1 MRARCVGK
9 ERNEKGVIVK
19 YILKSENGDMIETTG
34 KEIKDGI
41 KRGALAVANLQIDKA
56 GRLVDKAE
64 EKEKPARKESQKP
77 VQTSNKRIIT
87 KDVARK
93 EVKGYIDMM
102 KKSYTADNDGAEKF
116 IKDFTG
122 EGNVILGRDKNGKTD
137 IKTVCRMT
145 PATKHYFEI
154 LIKQIEDKAL
164 KDEVRASRYDEDTA
178 LSVEL
183 PESVKKFMQSAG
195 LDDCIAEAMFYQA
208 AQNNKVALINCG
220 YDDMSYEFI
229 GEMILTANYDKAKR
243 FILEK
248 VKEESENSEVSPTE
262 IMLQGNYVQG
272 NNMLGKVFILK
283 LYAEIQKHDVSYYED
298 QVLAKASDY
307 TYGDIAKL
315 NNEEQAEAI
324 RRALRNET
332 SGLTYLALKLGV
344 LPQRDDWD
352 TPEEKEIED
361 KITAE
366 AKRLAEEKKGMD
378 WIVASMLAGN

>member
-1 MRARCVGK
+1 MRVRCVGK
-9 ERNEKGVIVK
+9 QRNEKGVIVK
-19 YILKSENGDMIETTG
+19 YILRSESGDRIETTG
-34 KEIKDGI
+34 KEIKEGI
-41 KRGALAVANLQIDKA
+41 KRGALAVENLQIDKA

-64 EKEKPARKESQKP
+64 EKEKPAKKVEKKP
-77 VQTSNKRIIT
+77 VQVNNKTVVT
-87 KDVARK
+87 KELARK
-93 EVKGYIDMM
+93 EVKSYIDMM
-102 KKSYTADNDGAEKF
+102 KKSYINENDGAEKF

-122 EGNVILGRDKNGKTD
+122 EGNVVFGKDKNGKTD

-208 AQNNKVALINCG
+208 AQNNKVAMIQCG
-220 YDDMSYEFI
+220 FDNMSVGFI
-229 GEMILTANYDKAKR
+229 GEMILTASYDKAKK
-243 FILEK
+243 FILANI
-248 VKEESENSEVSPTE
+248 KEVSGGREISPTE
-262 IMLQGNYVQG
+262 IMMKGEYVQG
-272 NNMLGKVFILK
+272 NNMLGKVYILK
-283 LYAEIQKHDVSYYED
+283 LYAEIQKHDVEHYKD
-298 QVLAKASDY
+298 QVLVKACDY
-307 TYGDIAKL
+307 TFGDMAKL
-315 NNEEQAEAI
+315 NIEEQAEAI
-324 RRALRNET
+324 RNALRRET
-332 SGLTYLALKLGV
+332 CGLHYLALKLGV

-366 AKRLAEEKKGMD
+366 AKRLAEQTCCMD
-378 WIVASMLAGN
+378 WIFINKRANI

>member
-19 YILKSENGDMIETTG
+19 YILKSESGDRIETTG
-34 KEIKDGI
+34 KEIKEGI
-41 KRGALAVANLQIDKA
+41 KRGALAVENLQIDKA

-64 EKEKPARKESQKP
+64 EKEKPTRKVSQKP

-93 EVKGYIDMM
+93 EVKDYIDMM
-102 KKSYTADNDGAEKF
+102 KKSYTTDNDGAEKF

-137 IKTVCRMT
+137 IKTVCRMS

-154 LIKQIEDKAL
+154 MIKQIEDKAL
-164 KDEVRASRYDEDTA
+164 KDEVRASRYDYTDV
-178 LSVEL
+178 SVEL

-195 LDDCIAEAMFYQA
+195 LDNCIAEAMFYQA
-208 AQNNKVALINCG
+208 AQNKKLALIQCG
-220 YDDMSYEFI
+220 IDDACDGFI
-229 GEMILTANYDKAKR
+229 GTMNLTANYDKAKK
-243 FILEK
+243 FILEE
-248 VKEESENSEVSPTE
+248 VREESENSEISPTE

-272 NNMLGKVFILK
+272 DSMLGKVFILK
-283 LYAEIQKHDVSYYED
+283 LYAEIQGKDIRYYKD
-298 QVLAKASDY
+298 QVLEKTKGYIEDGIY
-307 TYGDIAKL
+307 ING
-315 NNEEQAEAI
+315 NEDKIRYALYNEAC
-324 RRALRNET
+324 
-332 SGLTYLALKLGV
+332 GLSYLALKLGV

-361 KITAE
+361 KIKAE
-366 AKRLAEEKKGMD
+366 AKRLAEQIGRMEWLFD
-378 WIVASMLAGN
+378 I

>member
-1 MRARCVGK
+1 MRVRCVGK
-9 ERNEKGVIVK
+9 QRNEKGVIVK
-19 YILKSENGDMIETTG
+19 YILKSENGDRIETTS
-34 KEIKDGI
+34 KEIKEGI

-77 VQTSNKRIIT
+77 EQTSNKRIIT

-137 IKTVCRMT
+137 IKTVCRMS

-154 LIKQIEDKAL
+154 MIKQIEDKAL
-164 KDEVRASRYDEDTA
+164 KDEVRASRYDYTDI
-178 LSVEL
+178 SVEL
-183 PESVKKFMQSAG
+183 PESVKKFMQSTE
-195 LDDCIAEAMFYQA
+195 LDNCIAEAMFYQA
-208 AQNNKVALINCG
+208 AQNKKLAFIECG
-220 YDDMSYEFI
+220 FDDACDGFI
-229 GEMILTANYDKAKR
+229 GNMIMTANYDKAKK
-243 FILEK
+243 FILEE
-248 VKEESENSEVSPTE
+248 VREESENSEVSPTE

-272 NNMLGKVFILK
+272 DNMLGRVFILK

-315 NNEEQAEAI
+315 SKEEQAEAI
-324 RRALRNET
+324 RNALRRET
-332 SGLTYLALKLGV
+332 CGLAYLALKLGV

-366 AKRLAEEKKGMD
+366 AKRLAEQTCCMD
-378 WIVASMLAGN
+378 WIFINKRANN

>member
-9 ERNEKGVIVK
+9 ERNDKGVIVK
-19 YILKSENGDMIETTG
+19 YILRSESGDRIETTG

-64 EKEKPARKESQKP
+64 EKEKPARKVSQKP
-77 VQTSNKRIIT
+77 EQTSNKRIIT

-102 KKSYTADNDGAEKF
+102 KKSYTTDNDGAEKF

-122 EGNVILGRDKNGKTD
+122 EGNVVFGKDKNGKTD

-183 PESVKKFMQSAG
+183 PESVKKFIQSAG

-208 AQNNKVALINCG
+208 AQNNKVAMIQCG
-220 YDDMSYEFI
+220 FDNMSDGFI
-229 GEMILTANYDKAKR
+229 GEMILTASYDKAKE

-248 VKEESENSEVSPTE
+248 VREESENSEVSPTE

-272 NNMLGKVFILK
+272 NNMLGKVYILK
-283 LYAEIQKHDVSYYED
+283 LYAEIQKHDVEHYKD
-298 QVLAKASDY
+298 QVLVKACDY
-307 TYGDIAKL
+307 TFGDMAKL
-315 NNEEQAEAI
+315 NIEEQAEAI
-324 RRALRNET
+324 RNALRRET
-332 SGLTYLALKLGV
+332 CGLHYLALKLGV

-366 AKRLAEEKKGMD
+366 AKRLAEQTCCMD
-378 WIVASMLAGN
+378 WIFIN

>member
-1 MRARCVGK
+1 MRARCIGK
-9 ERNEKGVIVK
+9 QRNEKGVITK
-19 YILKSENGDMIETTG
+19 YILRSESGDRIETTG
-34 KEIKDGI
+34 KEIKEGI
-41 KRGALAVANLQIDKA
+41 KRGALAVENLQIDRA

-64 EKEKPARKESQKP
+64 EKEKPARKVEQKP
-77 VQTSNKRIIT
+77 VKVSNKTVVT
-87 KDVARK
+87 KELARK
-93 EVKGYIDMM
+93 EVKSYIDMM
-102 KKSYTADNDGAEKF
+102 KKSYINENDGAEKF

-122 EGNVILGRDKNGKTD
+122 EGNVILGRDKNGKAD

-183 PESVKKFMQSAG
+183 PESVKKFIQSAG

-208 AQNNKVALINCG
+208 AQNNKVAMIQCG
-220 YDDMSYEFI
+220 FDNMSDGFI
-229 GEMILTANYDKAKR
+229 GEMILTASYDKAKE

-248 VKEESENSEVSPTE
+248 VREESENNEVSPTE

-272 NNMLGKVFILK
+272 DNMLGKVFILK

-298 QVLAKASDY
+298 QVLSKASDY

-315 NNEEQAEAI
+315 SKEEQAEAI

-366 AKRLAEEKKGMD
+366 AKRLAESNTCMD
-378 WIVASMLAGN
+378 WIFINKRANN

>member
-19 YILKSENGDMIETTG
+19 YILRSESGDRIETTG
-34 KEIKDGI
+34 KEIKEGI
-41 KRGALAVANLQIDKA
+41 KRGALAVENLQIDKA

-64 EKEKPARKESQKP
+64 EKEKPTRKVSQKP

-137 IKTVCRMT
+137 IKTVCRMS
-145 PATKHYFEI
+145 PVTKHYFEI

-164 KDEVRASRYDEDTA
+164 KDEVHASRYECTA
-178 LSVEL
+178 LMVELTESVE
-183 PESVKKFMQSAG
+183 KFMQSAG
-195 LDDCIAEAMFYQA
+195 LDNCIAEAMFYQA
-208 AQNNKVALINCG
+208 AQNKKLALINCG
-220 YDDMSYEFI
+220 YDDMGDGFV

-248 VKEESENSEVSPTE
+248 VKEESENNEVSPTE

-272 NNMLGKVFILK
+272 DNMLGKVFVLK

-315 NNEEQAEAI
+315 SKEEQAEAI
-324 RRALRNET
+324 RNALRRET
-332 SGLTYLALKLGV
+332 CGLAYLALKLGV

-366 AKRLAEEKKGMD
+366 AKRLAEQTCGLD
-378 WIVASMLAGN
+378 WVFAKDRANI

>member
-1 MRARCVGK
+1 MRVRCVGK

-19 YILKSENGDMIETTG
+19 YILKSENGDRIETTS
-34 KEIKDGI
+34 KEIKEGI
-41 KRGALAVANLQIDKA
+41 KKGALAVANLQIDKA

-64 EKEKPARKESQKP
+64 EKEKPARKVSQKP
-77 VQTSNKRIIT
+77 EQTSNKRIIT

-93 EVKGYIDMM
+93 EVKSYIDMM

-137 IKTVCRMT
+137 IKTICRMT

-164 KDEVRASRYDEDTA
+164 KDEVHALRYDYTDI
-178 LSVEL
+178 SVEL
-183 PESVKKFMQSAG
+183 PESVKKFMQSTE
-195 LDDCIAEAMFYQA
+195 LDNCIAEAMFYQA
-208 AQNNKVALINCG
+208 AQNKKLALIKCG
-220 YDDMSYEFI
+220 IDDMCDGFV

-272 NNMLGKVFILK
+272 DNMLGKVFVLK

-298 QVLAKASDY
+298 QVLAKASDLNFFGK
-307 TYGDIAKL
+307 TGLDMAKL
-315 NNEEQAEAI
+315 SKEEQA
-324 RRALRNET
+324 RLVRNAL
-332 SGLTYLALKLGV
+332 SGSECGLSYLALKLGV

-366 AKRLAEEKKGMD
+366 AKRLAEETTCMD
-378 WIVASMLAGN
+378 WIFIK

>member
-1 MRARCVGK
+1 MRARCIGK

-19 YILKSENGDMIETTG
+19 YILRSESGDRIETTG
-34 KEIKDGI
+34 KEIKEGI
-41 KRGALAVANLQIDKA
+41 KRGALAVENLQIDKA

-64 EKEKPARKESQKP
+64 EKEKPTRKVSQKP

-93 EVKGYIDMM
+93 EVKDYIDMM

-137 IKTVCRMT
+137 IKTVCRMS

-164 KDEVRASRYDEDTA
+164 KDEVHASRYGYSDI
-178 LSVEL
+178 SVEL
-183 PESVKKFMQSAG
+183 PESVKKFMQSTE
-195 LDDCIAEAMFYQA
+195 LDNCIAEAMFYQA
-208 AQNNKVALINCG
+208 AENNKLALIKCG
-220 YDDMSYEFI
+220 YEDMGD

-248 VKEESENSEVSPTE
+248 VKEESENNEVSPTE

-272 NNMLGKVFILK
+272 NNMLGKVYILK

-315 NNEEQAEAI
+315 SNEEQAEAI
-324 RRALRNET
+324 RNSLRRET
-332 SGLTYLALKLGV
+332 CGLAYLALKLGV

-366 AKRLAEEKKGMD
+366 AKRLAESNTCMD
-378 WIVASMLAGN
+378 WIFINKRANN

>member
-19 YILKSENGDMIETTG
+19 YILKSESGDRIETTG
-34 KEIKDGI
+34 KEIKEGI
-41 KRGALAVANLQIDKA
+41 KRGALAVENLQIDKA

-64 EKEKPARKESQKP
+64 EKEKPARKVSQKP

-93 EVKGYIDMM
+93 EVKDYIDMM
-102 KKSYTADNDGAEKF
+102 KKSYTTDNDGAEKF

-137 IKTVCRMT
+137 IKTVCRMS

-164 KDEVRASRYDEDTA
+164 KDEVRASRYGYSDV
-178 LSVEL
+178 SVDL
-183 PESVKKFMQSAG
+183 PDSVKKFMQTAG
-195 LDDCIAEAMFYQA
+195 LDNCIAEAMFYQA
-208 AQNNKVALINCG
+208 AQNKKLALIKCG
-220 YDDMSYEFI
+220 YEDMSEGFI
-229 GEMILTANYDKAKR
+229 GEMILTASYEKAR
-243 FILEK
+243 LFILEK
-248 VKEESENSEVSPTE
+248 VKEESENNEVSPTE

-272 NNMLGKVFILK
+272 DNMLGKVFILK
-283 LYAEIQKHDVSYYED
+283 LYAEIQGKDIRYYKD
-298 QVLAKASDY
+298 QVLEKTKGYIEDGIY
-307 TYGDIAKL
+307 ING
-315 NNEEQAEAI
+315 NEDKIRYALYNEAC
-324 RRALRNET
+324 
-332 SGLTYLALKLGV
+332 GLSYLALKLGV

-361 KITAE
+361 KIKAE
-366 AKRLAEEKKGMD
+366 AKRLAEQIGRMEWLFD
-378 WIVASMLAGN
+378 I

>member
-1 MRARCVGK
+1 MRARCIGK

-19 YILKSENGDMIETTG
+19 YILKSESGDRIETTG
-34 KEIKDGI
+34 KEIKEGI
-41 KRGALAVANLQIDKA
+41 KRGALAVVNLQIDKA

-77 VQTSNKRIIT
+77 EQTSNKRIIT

-93 EVKGYIDMM
+93 EVKDYIDMM
-102 KKSYTADNDGAEKF
+102 KKSYTTDNDGAEKF

-122 EGNVILGRDKNGKTD
+122 EGNVILGRDKNGKAD

-164 KDEVRASRYDEDTA
+164 KDEVHASRYDCTA
-178 LSVEL
+178 LMVEL
-183 PESVKKFMQSAG
+183 PESIKKFMQSAG

-208 AQNNKVALINCG
+208 AQNKKLALINCG
-220 YDDMSYEFI
+220 YEDMGDGFV
-229 GEMILTANYDKAKR
+229 GEVILTANYDKAKK

-248 VKEESENSEVSPTE
+248 VKEESENNEVSPTE

-272 NNMLGKVFILK
+272 DNMLGKVFILK
-283 LYAEIQKHDVSYYED
+283 LYAEIQKHDVSYYKD
-298 QVLAKASDY
+298 QVLAKASDLNFFGK
-307 TYGDIAKL
+307 TGLDIAKL
-315 NNEEQAEAI
+315 SNEEQAEAI
-324 RRALRNET
+324 RNALRRET
-332 SGLTYLALKLGV
+332 CGLHYLALKLGV

-366 AKRLAEEKKGMD
+366 AKRLAEETTCMD
-378 WIVASMLAGN
+378 WIFIK

>member
-1 MRARCVGK
+1 MRVRCVGK
-9 ERNEKGVIVK
+9 QRNEKGVIVK
-19 YILKSENGDMIETTG
+19 YILKSENGDRIETTG
-34 KEIKDGI
+34 KEIKEGI
-41 KRGALAVANLQIDKA
+41 KRGALAVVNLQIDKA

-64 EKEKPARKESQKP
+64 EKEKPARKVSQKP

-93 EVKGYIDMM
+93 EVKSYIDMM

-122 EGNVILGRDKNGKTD
+122 EGNVILGRDKNGKAD

-154 LIKQIEDKAL
+154 MIKQIEDKAL
-164 KDEVRASRYDEDTA
+164 KDKVLASRYDYTDVC
-178 LSVEL
+178 VEL
-183 PESVKKFMQSAG
+183 PESVEKFMQSAG
-195 LDDCIAEAMFYQA
+195 LDNCIAEAMFYQA
-208 AQNNKVALINCG
+208 AENNKLALIKCG
-220 YDDMSYEFI
+220 YEDMSEGFI
-229 GEMILTANYDKAKR
+229 GEMLLTANYDKAKR

-272 NNMLGKVFILK
+272 DNMLGKVFILK

-315 NNEEQAEAI
+315 SNEEQAEAI
-324 RRALRNET
+324 RNALRRET
-332 SGLTYLALKLGV
+332 CGLAYLALKLGV

-366 AKRLAEEKKGMD
+366 AKRLAESNTCMD
-378 WIVASMLAGN
+378 WIFINKRANN

>member
-1 MRARCVGK
+1 MRVRCIGK
-9 ERNEKGVIVK
+9 QRNEKGVIVK

-64 EKEKPARKESQKP
+64 EKEKPARKVSQKP
-77 VQTSNKRIIT
+77 EQTSNKRIIT

-102 KKSYTADNDGAEKF
+102 KKSYIADNDGAEKF

-137 IKTVCRMT
+137 IKTVCRMS

-154 LIKQIEDKAL
+154 MIKQIEDKAL
-164 KDEVRASRYDEDTA
+164 KDEVIATRYDYTDI
-178 LSVEL
+178 SVEL
-183 PESVKKFMQSAG
+183 PESVKKFMQSTE
-195 LDDCIAEAMFYQA
+195 LDNCIAEAMFYQA
-208 AQNNKVALINCG
+208 AQNKKLALIKCG
-220 YDDMSYEFI
+220 IDDMGDGFV

-248 VKEESENSEVSPTE
+248 VKEASENNEVSPTE

-272 NNMLGKVFILK
+272 DNMLGKVFVIK

-307 TYGDIAKL
+307 TYEDIAKL
-315 NNEEQAEAI
+315 SKEEQAEAI

-366 AKRLAEEKKGMD
+366 AKRLAEETTCMD
-378 WIVASMLAGN
+378 WIFINKRANN

>member
-1 MRARCVGK
+1 MRARCIGK
-9 ERNEKGVIVK
+9 QRNEKGVITK
-19 YILKSENGDMIETTG
+19 YILRSESGDRIETTG
-34 KEIKDGI
+34 KEIKEGI
-41 KRGALAVANLQIDKA
+41 KRGALAVENLQIDKA

-64 EKEKPARKESQKP
+64 EKEKPARKVSQKP
-77 VQTSNKRIIT
+77 EQTSNKRIIT

-137 IKTVCRMT
+137 IKTVCRMS

-164 KDEVRASRYDEDTA
+164 KDEVHASRYECTA
-178 LSVEL
+178 LMVELTESVE
-183 PESVKKFMQSAG
+183 KFMQSAG
-195 LDDCIAEAMFYQA
+195 LDNCIAEAMFYQA
-208 AQNNKVALINCG
+208 AQNKKLALINCG
-220 YDDMSYEFI
+220 YDDMGDGFV

-248 VKEESENSEVSPTE
+248 VKEASENNEVSPTE

-272 NNMLGKVFILK
+272 DNMLGKVFVLK

-324 RRALRNET
+324 RNALRRET
-332 SGLTYLALKLGV
+332 CGLHYLALKLGV

-366 AKRLAEEKKGMD
+366 AKRLAEQTCCMD
-378 WIVASMLAGN
+378 WIFINKRANN

>member
-9 ERNEKGVIVK
+9 QRNEKGVITK
-19 YILKSENGDMIETTG
+19 YILRSESGDRIETTG
-34 KEIKDGI
+34 KEIKEGI

-64 EKEKPARKESQKP
+64 EKEKPAKKVEKKP
-77 VQTSNKRIIT
+77 EQTSNKIIIT

-102 KKSYTADNDGAEKF
+102 KKSYTTDNDGAEKF

-122 EGNVILGRDKNGKTD
+122 EGNIILGKDKNGKTD
-137 IKTVCRMT
+137 IKTVCRMS

-164 KDEVRASRYDEDTA
+164 KDEVHASRYDYTDV
-178 LSVEL
+178 SVEL
-183 PESVKKFMQSAG
+183 PEAVKKFMQSAE
-195 LDDCIAEAMFYQA
+195 LDNCIAEAMFYQA
-208 AQNNKVALINCG
+208 AQNNKLALIKCG
-220 YDDMSYEFI
+220 YEDMSEGFV
-229 GEMILTANYDKAKR
+229 GELVLTASYDKAKE

-272 NNMLGKVFILK
+272 DNMLGRVFILK

-315 NNEEQAEAI
+315 SKEEQTKAI
-324 RRALRNET
+324 IGALRNET

>member
-19 YILKSENGDMIETTG
+19 YILRSESGDRIETTG
-34 KEIKDGI
+34 KEIKEGI
-41 KRGALAVANLQIDKA
+41 KRGALAVENLQIDKA

-64 EKEKPARKESQKP
+64 EKEKPTRKVSQKP

-137 IKTVCRMT
+137 IKTVCRMS
-145 PATKHYFEI
+145 PVTKHYFEI

-164 KDEVRASRYDEDTA
+164 KDEVHASRYDEDTA

-195 LDDCIAEAMFYQA
+195 LDDCIAEAMLYQA

-229 GEMILTANYDKAKR
+229 GEMVLTANYDKAKR

-248 VKEESENSEVSPTE
+248 VKEESENNEVSPTE

-272 NNMLGKVFILK
+272 DNMLGKVFVLK

-307 TYGDIAKL
+307 TFGDIAKL
-315 NNEEQAEAI
+315 SKVEQAEAI
-324 RRALRNET
+324 RNALRRET
-332 SGLTYLALKLGV
+332 CGLAYLALKLEV

-366 AKRLAEEKKGMD
+366 AKRLAEQTCCMD
-378 WIVASMLAGN
+378 WVFINKRASN

>member
-1 MRARCVGK
+1 MRVRCVGK
-9 ERNEKGVIVK
+9 QRNEKGVIVK
-19 YILKSENGDMIETTG
+19 YILKSENGDRIETTG
-34 KEIKDGI
+34 KEIKEGI
-41 KRGALAVANLQIDKA
+41 KRGALAVVNLQIDKA

-64 EKEKPARKESQKP
+64 EKEKPARKVSQKP

-93 EVKGYIDMM
+93 EVKSYIDMM

-122 EGNVILGRDKNGKTD
+122 EVNVILGRDKNGKAD

-154 LIKQIEDKAL
+154 MIKQIEDKAL
-164 KDEVRASRYDEDTA
+164 KDKVLASRYDYTDVC
-178 LSVEL
+178 VEL
-183 PESVKKFMQSAG
+183 PESVEKFMQSAG
-195 LDDCIAEAMFYQA
+195 LDNCIAEAMFYQA
-208 AQNNKVALINCG
+208 AENNKLALIKCG
-220 YDDMSYEFI
+220 YEDMSEGFI
-229 GEMILTANYDKAKR
+229 GEMLLTANYDKAKR

-272 NNMLGKVFILK
+272 DNMLGKVFILK

-315 NNEEQAEAI
+315 SNEEQAEAI
-324 RRALRNET
+324 RNALRRET
-332 SGLTYLALKLGV
+332 CGLAYLALKLGV

-366 AKRLAEEKKGMD
+366 AKRLAESNTCMD
-378 WIVASMLAGN
+378 WIFINKRANN

>member
-1 MRARCVGK
+1 MRARCIGK
-9 ERNEKGVIVK
+9 QRNEKGVITK
-19 YILKSENGDMIETTG
+19 YILRSESGDRIETTG
-34 KEIKDGI
+34 KEIKEGI
-41 KRGALAVANLQIDKA
+41 KRGALAVENLQIDRA

-64 EKEKPARKESQKP
+64 EKEKPARKVEQKP
-77 VQTSNKRIIT
+77 VKVSNKTVVT
-87 KDVARK
+87 KELARK
-93 EVKGYIDMM
+93 EVKSYIDMM
-102 KKSYTADNDGAEKF
+102 KKSYINENDGAEKF

-122 EGNVILGRDKNGKTD
+122 EGNVVFGKDKNGKTD

-183 PESVKKFMQSAG
+183 PESVKKFIQSAG

-208 AQNNKVALINCG
+208 AQNNKVAMIQCG
-220 YDDMSYEFI
+220 FDNMSDGFI
-229 GEMILTANYDKAKR
+229 GEMILTASYDKAKE

-248 VKEESENSEVSPTE
+248 VREESENSEVSPTE

-272 NNMLGKVFILK
+272 NNMLGKVYILK
-283 LYAEIQKHDVSYYED
+283 LYAEIQKHDVEHYKD
-298 QVLAKASDY
+298 QVLVKACDY
-307 TYGDIAKL
+307 TFGDMAKL
-315 NNEEQAEAI
+315 NIEEQEEAI
-324 RRALRNET
+324 RNALRRET
-332 SGLTYLALKLGV
+332 CGLHYLALKLGV

-366 AKRLAEEKKGMD
+366 AKRLAEQTCCMD
-378 WIVASMLAGN
+378 WIFIN

>member
-1 MRARCVGK
+1 MRARCIGK
-9 ERNEKGVIVK
+9 QRNEKGVITK
-19 YILKSENGDMIETTG
+19 YILRSESGDRIETTG
-34 KEIKDGI
+34 KEIKEGI
-41 KRGALAVANLQIDKA
+41 KRGALAVENLQIDRA

-64 EKEKPARKESQKP
+64 EKEKPARKVEQKP
-77 VQTSNKRIIT
+77 VKVSNKTVVT
-87 KDVARK
+87 KELARK
-93 EVKGYIDMM
+93 EVKSYIDMM
-102 KKSYTADNDGAEKF
+102 KKSYINENDGAEKF

-122 EGNVILGRDKNGKTD
+122 EGNVVFGKDKNGKTD

-183 PESVKKFMQSAG
+183 PESVKKFIQSAG

-208 AQNNKVALINCG
+208 AQNNKVAMIQCG
-220 YDDMSYEFI
+220 FDNMSDGFI
-229 GEMILTANYDKAKR
+229 GEMILTASYDKAKE

-248 VKEESENSEVSPTE
+248 VREESENSEVSPTE

-272 NNMLGKVFILK
+272 NNMLGKVYILK
-283 LYAEIQKHDVSYYED
+283 LYAEIQKHDVEHYKD
-298 QVLAKASDY
+298 QVLVKACDY
-307 TYGDIAKL
+307 TFGDMAKL
-315 NNEEQAEAI
+315 NIEEQAEAI
-324 RRALRNET
+324 RNALRRET
-332 SGLTYLALKLGV
+332 CGLHYLALKLGV

-366 AKRLAEEKKGMD
+366 AKRLAEQTCCMD
-378 WIVASMLAGN
+378 WIFIN

>member
-1 MRARCVGK
+1 MRARCIGK

-34 KEIKDGI
+34 KEIKEGI

-64 EKEKPARKESQKP
+64 EKEKPARKVSQKP
-77 VQTSNKRIIT
+77 EQTSNKRIIT

-93 EVKGYIDMM
+93 EVKSYIDMM
-102 KKSYTADNDGAEKF
+102 KKSYTTDNDGAEKF

-137 IKTVCRMT
+137 IKTVCRMS

-164 KDEVRASRYDEDTA
+164 KDEVHASRYGYTDVSVGLPD
-178 LSVEL
+178 SVE
-183 PESVKKFMQSAG
+183 KFMQSSG

-208 AQNNKVALINCG
+208 AQNNKLALIKCG
-220 YDDMSYEFI
+220 YEDMSEGFI

-248 VKEESENSEVSPTE
+248 VKEESENSEMSPTE

-272 NNMLGKVFILK
+272 DNMLGKVFILK

-307 TYGDIAKL
+307 TYGDIVKL
-315 NNEEQAEAI
+315 SNEEQAEAI

-366 AKRLAEEKKGMD
+366 AKRLAEQTCGLD
-378 WIVASMLAGN
+378 WVFAKDRANI

>member
-19 YILKSENGDMIETTG
+19 YILKSENGDRIETTG
-34 KEIKDGI
+34 KEIKEGI

-64 EKEKPARKESQKP
+64 EKEKPARKVSQKP
-77 VQTSNKRIIT
+77 EQTSNKRIIT

-93 EVKGYIDMM
+93 EVKSYIDMM
-102 KKSYTADNDGAEKF
+102 KKSYTTDNDGAEKF

-137 IKTVCRMT
+137 IKTVCRMS

-164 KDEVRASRYDEDTA
+164 KDEVHASRYGYTDVSVGLPD
-178 LSVEL
+178 SVE
-183 PESVKKFMQSAG
+183 KFMQSSG

-208 AQNNKVALINCG
+208 AQNNKLALIKCG
-220 YDDMSYEFI
+220 YEEMSDGFI
-229 GEMILTANYDKAKR
+229 GEVIITANYDKAKK

-248 VKEESENSEVSPTE
+248 VKEESENSEMSPTE

-272 NNMLGKVFILK
+272 DNMLGKVFILK

-324 RRALRNET
+324 RNALRRET
-332 SGLTYLALKLGV
+332 CGLHYLALKLGV

-366 AKRLAEEKKGMD
+366 AKRLAESNTCMD
-378 WIVASMLAGN
+378 WIFINKRANN

>member
-34 KEIKDGI
+34 KEIKEGI
-41 KRGALAVANLQIDKA
+41 KRGVLAVVNLQIDKA

-93 EVKGYIDMM
+93 EVKSYIDMM
-102 KKSYTADNDGAEKF
+102 KKSYTTDNDGAEKF

-122 EGNVILGRDKNGKTD
+122 EGNVILGRDKDGKTD
-137 IKTVCRMT
+137 IKTVCRMS

-164 KDEVRASRYDEDTA
+164 KDEVIATRYDYTDV
-178 LSVEL
+178 SVEL
-183 PESVKKFMQSAG
+183 PESVKKFMQSSG
-195 LDDCIAEAMFYQA
+195 LDNCIAEAMFYQA
-208 AQNNKVALINCG
+208 AENNKLALIKCG
-220 YDDMSYEFI
+220 YEDMSEGFV
-229 GEMILTANYDKAKR
+229 GEMLLTASYDKAKE

-272 NNMLGKVFILK
+272 DNMLGRVFILK

-315 NNEEQAEAI
+315 SKEEQTKAI
-324 RRALRNET
+324 IGALRNET

-366 AKRLAEEKKGMD
+366 AKRLAEQTCGLD
-378 WIVASMLAGN
+378 WVFAKDRANI

>member
-9 ERNEKGVIVK
+9 ERNEKGVITK
-19 YILKSENGDMIETTG
+19 YILRSESGDRIETTG
-34 KEIKDGI
+34 KEIKEGI
-41 KRGALAVANLQIDKA
+41 KRGSLAVANLQIDKA

-64 EKEKPARKESQKP
+64 EKEKPARKVSQKP
-77 VQTSNKRIIT
+77 EQTSNKRIIT

-137 IKTVCRMT
+137 IKTVCRMS

-164 KDEVRASRYDEDTA
+164 KDEVRASRYECTA
-178 LSVEL
+178 LMVELTESVE
-183 PESVKKFMQSAG
+183 KFMQSAG
-195 LDDCIAEAMFYQA
+195 LDNCIAEAMFYQA
-208 AQNNKVALINCG
+208 AQNKKLALINCG
-220 YDDMSYEFI
+220 YDDMGDGFV

-248 VKEESENSEVSPTE
+248 VKEESENNEVSPTE

-272 NNMLGKVFILK
+272 DNMLGKVFILK

-315 NNEEQAEAI
+315 SKEEQAEAI

-344 LPQRDDWD
+344 LPQRDDYD

-366 AKRLAEEKKGMD
+366 AKRLAESNTCMD
-378 WIVASMLAGN
+378 WIFINKRANN

>member
-1 MRARCVGK
+1 MRVRCIGK
-9 ERNEKGVIVK
+9 QRNEKGVITK
-19 YILKSENGDMIETTG
+19 YILKSESGDRIETTG

-41 KRGALAVANLQIDKA
+41 KRGALAVENLQIDKA

-64 EKEKPARKESQKP
+64 EKEKPARKVSQKP

-122 EGNVILGRDKNGKTD
+122 EGNVILGKDKNGKTD
-137 IKTVCRMT
+137 IKTVCRMS

-164 KDEVRASRYDEDTA
+164 KDEVHALRYDYTDI
-178 LSVEL
+178 SVEL
-183 PESVKKFMQSAG
+183 PESVKKFMQSTE
-195 LDDCIAEAMFYQA
+195 LDNCIAEAMFYQA
-208 AQNNKVALINCG
+208 AQNKKLALIKCG
-220 YDDMSYEFI
+220 IDDMCDGFI

-272 NNMLGKVFILK
+272 DNMLGKVFILK

-298 QVLAKASDY
+298 QVIVKACNY

-315 NNEEQAEAI
+315 SKEEQAEAI
-324 RRALRNET
+324 RRVLRNET

>member
-19 YILKSENGDMIETTG
+19 YILRSESGDRIETTS
-34 KEIKDGI
+34 KEIKEGI
-41 KRGALAVANLQIDKA
+41 KKGALAVVNLQIDKA

-64 EKEKPARKESQKP
+64 EKEKPARKVSQKP
-77 VQTSNKRIIT
+77 EQTSNKRIIT

-102 KKSYTADNDGAEKF
+102 KKSYTTDNDGAEKF

-122 EGNVILGRDKNGKTD
+122 EGNVILGRDKNGKAD

-164 KDEVRASRYDEDTA
+164 KDEVLATRYGYTDVSVGLPD
-178 LSVEL
+178 SVE
-183 PESVKKFMQSAG
+183 KFMQSAG
-195 LDDCIAEAMFYQA
+195 LDNCIAEAMFYQA
-208 AQNNKVALINCG
+208 AENNKLALIKCG
-220 YDDMSYEFI
+220 YEEMSDGFI
-229 GEMILTANYDKAKR
+229 GEVIITANYDKAKK

-248 VKEESENSEVSPTE
+248 VKEESENSEMSPTE

-272 NNMLGKVFILK
+272 DNMLGKVFILK

-324 RRALRNET
+324 RNALRRET
-332 SGLTYLALKLGV
+332 CGLHYLALKLGV

-366 AKRLAEEKKGMD
+366 AKRLAESNTCMD
-378 WIVASMLAGN
+378 WIFINKRANN

>member
-9 ERNEKGVIVK
+9 QRNEKGVITK
-19 YILKSENGDMIETTG
+19 YILKSESGDRIETTG
-34 KEIKDGI
+34 KEIKEGI

-64 EKEKPARKESQKP
+64 EKEKPARKVSQKP
-77 VQTSNKRIIT
+77 EQTSNKRIIT

-102 KKSYTADNDGAEKF
+102 KKSYTTDNDGAEKF

-122 EGNVILGRDKNGKTD
+122 EGNVILGRDKDGKTD
-137 IKTVCRMT
+137 IKTVCRMS

-164 KDEVRASRYDEDTA
+164 KDEVRASRYECTDI
-178 LSVEL
+178 SVEL
-183 PESVKKFMQSAG
+183 PESVKKFMQSTE
-195 LDDCIAEAMFYQA
+195 LDNCIAEAMFYQA
-208 AQNNKVALINCG
+208 AENNKLALIKCG
-220 YDDMSYEFI
+220 YEDMSEGFV
-229 GEMILTANYDKAKR
+229 GELVLTASYDKAKE

-272 NNMLGKVFILK
+272 DNMLGRVFILK

-315 NNEEQAEAI
+315 SKEEQTKAI
-324 RRALRNET
+324 IGALRNET

-366 AKRLAEEKKGMD
+366 AKRLAEETTCMD
-378 WIVASMLAGN
+378 WIFIK

>member
-19 YILKSENGDMIETTG
+19 YILKSEKGDRIETTG
-34 KEIKDGI
+34 KEIKEGI

-64 EKEKPARKESQKP
+64 EKEKPARKVSQKP
-77 VQTSNKRIIT
+77 EQTSNKRIIT

-93 EVKGYIDMM
+93 EVKGYIDIM

-164 KDEVRASRYDEDTA
+164 KDEVHASRYDYTDV
-178 LSVEL
+178 SVEL
-183 PESVKKFMQSAG
+183 PESVKKFMQSTE
-195 LDDCIAEAMFYQA
+195 LDNCIAEAMFYQA
-208 AQNNKVALINCG
+208 AQNNKLALIKCG
-220 YDDMSYEFI
+220 YEEMSDGFI
-229 GEMILTANYDKAKR
+229 GEVIITANYDKAKK

-272 NNMLGKVFILK
+272 DNMLGKVFVLK

-315 NNEEQAEAI
+315 SKDEQAEAI

-366 AKRLAEEKKGMD
+366 AKRLAESNTCMD
-378 WIVASMLAGN
+378 WIFINKRANN

>member
-1 MRARCVGK
+1 MRARCIGK
-9 ERNEKGVIVK
+9 QRNEKGVITK
-19 YILKSENGDMIETTG
+19 YILRSESGDRIETTG
-34 KEIKDGI
+34 KEIKEGI
-41 KRGALAVANLQIDKA
+41 KRGALAVENLQIDRA

-64 EKEKPARKESQKP
+64 EKEKPARKVEQKP
-77 VQTSNKRIIT
+77 VKVSNKTVVT
-87 KDVARK
+87 KELARK
-93 EVKGYIDMM
+93 EVKSYIDMM
-102 KKSYTADNDGAEKF
+102 KKSYINENDGAEKF

-122 EGNVILGRDKNGKTD
+122 EGNVVFGKDKNGKTD

-164 KDEVRASRYDEDTA
+164 KDEVRASRYDYTDV
-178 LSVEL
+178 SVEL
-183 PESVKKFMQSAG
+183 PEAVKKFMQSAE
-195 LDDCIAEAMFYQA
+195 LDNCIAEAMFYQA
-208 AQNNKVALINCG
+208 AQNNKLALIKCG
-220 YDDMSYEFI
+220 YEDMSEGFV
-229 GEMILTANYDKAKR
+229 GELVLTASYDKAKE

-272 NNMLGKVFILK
+272 DNMLGRVFILK

-315 NNEEQAEAI
+315 SKEEQTKAI
-324 RRALRNET
+324 IGALRNET

-344 LPQRDDWD
+344 LPQRDGWD

-366 AKRLAEEKKGMD
+366 AKRLTEKTTCMD
-378 WIVASMLAGN
+378 WIFINKRANN

>member
-19 YILKSENGDMIETTG
+19 YILRSESGDRIETTG
-34 KEIKDGI
+34 KEIKEGI
-41 KRGALAVANLQIDKA
+41 KRGALAVENLQIDKA

-64 EKEKPARKESQKP
+64 EKEKPTRKVSQKP

-93 EVKGYIDMM
+93 EVKDYIDMM
-102 KKSYTADNDGAEKF
+102 KKSYTTDNDGAEKF

-122 EGNVILGRDKNGKTD
+122 EGNVILGRDKNGKTE
-137 IKTVCRMT
+137 IKTVCRMS

-164 KDEVRASRYDEDTA
+164 KDEVHALRYDYTA
-178 LSVEL
+178 LMVEL

-195 LDDCIAEAMFYQA
+195 LDNCIAEAMFYQA
-208 AQNNKVALINCG
+208 AQNKKLALIKCG
-220 YDDMSYEFI
+220 LDDACDEFI
-229 GEMILTANYDKAKR
+229 GHMILTANYDKAKE
-243 FILEK
+243 FILEE

-272 NNMLGKVFILK
+272 DNMLGKVFVLK

-315 NNEEQAEAI
+315 SKDEQAEAI
-324 RRALRNET
+324 RNALRRET
-332 SGLTYLALKLGV
+332 CGLHYLALKLGV

-366 AKRLAEEKKGMD
+366 AKRLTEQTCCMD
-378 WIVASMLAGN
+378 WIFINKRANN

>member
-19 YILKSENGDMIETTG
+19 YILKSESGDRIETTG
-34 KEIKDGI
+34 KEIKEGI
-41 KRGALAVANLQIDKA
+41 KRGALAVENLQIDKA

-64 EKEKPARKESQKP
+64 EKEKPARKVSQKP

-93 EVKGYIDMM
+93 EVKSYIDMM
-102 KKSYTADNDGAEKF
+102 KKSYTTDNDGAEKF

-122 EGNVILGRDKNGKTD
+122 EGNVILGKDKNGKTD
-137 IKTVCRMT
+137 IKTVCRMS

-164 KDEVRASRYDEDTA
+164 KDEVRASRYGYSDV
-178 LSVEL
+178 SVDL
-183 PESVKKFMQSAG
+183 PDSVKKFMQTAG
-195 LDDCIAEAMFYQA
+195 LDNCIAEAMFYQA
-208 AQNNKVALINCG
+208 AQNKKLALIKCG
-220 YDDMSYEFI
+220 YEDMSEGFI
-229 GEMILTANYDKAKR
+229 GEMILTASYEKAR
-243 FILEK
+243 LFILEK

-272 NNMLGKVFILK
+272 DNMLGKVFILK
-283 LYAEIQKHDVSYYED
+283 LYAEIQRKDIRYYKD
-298 QVLAKASDY
+298 QVLEKTKDY
-307 TYGDIAKL
+307 IEDGIYIKG
-315 NNEEQAEAI
+315 NEDKIRYALYNEAC
-324 RRALRNET
+324 
-332 SGLTYLALKLGV
+332 GLSYLALKLGV

-366 AKRLAEEKKGMD
+366 AKRLAEQIGRMEWLFD
-378 WIVASMLAGN
+378 I

>member
-1 MRARCVGK
+1 MRARCIGK

-19 YILKSENGDMIETTG
+19 YILKSENGDRIETTG
-34 KEIKDGI
+34 KEIKEGI

-64 EKEKPARKESQKP
+64 EKEKPARKVSQKP
-77 VQTSNKRIIT
+77 EQTSNKRIIT

-93 EVKGYIDMM
+93 EVKSYIDMM
-102 KKSYTADNDGAEKF
+102 KKSYTTDNDGTEKF

-122 EGNVILGRDKNGKTD
+122 EGNVILGRDKNGNTD
-137 IKTVCRMT
+137 IKTVCRMS

-164 KDEVRASRYDEDTA
+164 KDEVRASRYGYSDV
-178 LSVEL
+178 SVDL
-183 PESVKKFMQSAG
+183 PDSVKKFMQSSG

-208 AQNNKVALINCG
+208 AQNNKLALIKCG
-220 YDDMSYEFI
+220 YEEMSDGFI
-229 GEMILTANYDKAKR
+229 GEMVLTANYDKAKK

-248 VKEESENSEVSPTE
+248 VKEESENNEVSPTE

-272 NNMLGKVFILK
+272 DNMLGKVLVLK
-283 LYAEIQKHDVSYYED
+283 LYAEIQKHDISYYED

-315 NNEEQAEAI
+315 SKEEQAEAI

-366 AKRLAEEKKGMD
+366 AKRLAEQTCCMD
-378 WIVASMLAGN
+378 WIFINKRANN

>member
-1 MRARCVGK
+1 MRARCIGK
-9 ERNEKGVIVK
+9 QRNEKGVITK
-19 YILKSENGDMIETTG
+19 YILRSESGDRIETTG
-34 KEIKDGI
+34 KEIKEGI
-41 KRGALAVANLQIDKA
+41 KRGALEVENLQIDKA

-64 EKEKPARKESQKP
+64 EKEKPARKVSQKP
-77 VQTSNKRIIT
+77 VKVSNKTVVT
-87 KDVARK
+87 KELARK
-93 EVKGYIDMM
+93 EVKSYIDMM
-102 KKSYTADNDGAEKF
+102 KKSYTTDNDGAEKF

-122 EGNVILGRDKNGKTD
+122 EGNVVFGKDKNGKTD

-208 AQNNKVALINCG
+208 AQNNKVAMIQCG
-220 YDDMSYEFI
+220 FDNMSDGFI
-229 GEMILTANYDKAKR
+229 GEMILTASYDKAKK
-243 FILEK
+243 FILANI
-248 VKEESENSEVSPTE
+248 KEVSGGREISPTE
-262 IMLQGNYVQG
+262 IMMKGEYVQG
-272 NNMLGKVFILK
+272 NNMLGKVYILK
-283 LYAEIQKHDVSYYED
+283 LYAEIQKHDVEHYKD
-298 QVLAKASDY
+298 QVLVKACDY
-307 TYGDIAKL
+307 TFGDMAKL
-315 NNEEQAEAI
+315 NIEEQAEAI
-324 RRALRNET
+324 RNALRRET
-332 SGLTYLALKLGV
+332 CGLHYLALKLGV

-366 AKRLAEEKKGMD
+366 AKRLAEQTCCMD
-378 WIVASMLAGN
+378 WIFINKRANI

>member
-9 ERNEKGVIVK
+9 QRNEKGVITK
-19 YILKSENGDMIETTG
+19 YILKSESGDRIETTG
-34 KEIKDGI
+34 KEIKEGI
-41 KRGALAVANLQIDKA
+41 KRGALEVVNLQIDKA

-64 EKEKPARKESQKP
+64 EKEKPARKVSQKP

-93 EVKGYIDMM
+93 EVKSYIDMM
-102 KKSYTADNDGAEKF
+102 KKSYTTDNDGAEKF

-122 EGNVILGRDKNGKTD
+122 EGNIILGKDKNGKTD
-137 IKTVCRMT
+137 IKTVCRMS

-164 KDEVRASRYDEDTA
+164 KDEVRASRYECTA
-178 LSVEL
+178 LMVELTESVE
-183 PESVKKFMQSAG
+183 KFMQSAG

-208 AQNNKVALINCG
+208 AQNKKLALINCG
-220 YDDMSYEFI
+220 YDDMGDDV

-248 VKEESENSEVSPTE
+248 VKEESENNEVSPTE

-272 NNMLGKVFILK
+272 DNMLGKVFVLK

-307 TYGDIAKL
+307 TFGDIAKL
-315 NNEEQAEAI
+315 SSEEQAEAI
-324 RRALRNET
+324 RNALRRET
-332 SGLTYLALKLGV
+332 CGLAYLALKLGV

-366 AKRLAEEKKGMD
+366 AKRLTEQTNGLD
-378 WIVASMLAGN
+378 WVFAKERANN

>member
-19 YILKSENGDMIETTG
+19 YILKSENGDRIETTS
-34 KEIKDGI
+34 KEIKEGI
-41 KRGALAVANLQIDKA
+41 KKGALAVANLQIDKA

-64 EKEKPARKESQKP
+64 EKEKPARKVSQKP
-77 VQTSNKRIIT
+77 EQTSNKRIIT

-93 EVKGYIDMM
+93 EVKSYIDMM

-137 IKTVCRMT
+137 IKTICRMT

-164 KDEVRASRYDEDTA
+164 KDEVHALRYDYTDI
-178 LSVEL
+178 SVEL
-183 PESVKKFMQSAG
+183 PESVKKFMQSTE
-195 LDDCIAEAMFYQA
+195 LDNCIAEAMFYQA
-208 AQNNKVALINCG
+208 AQNKKLALIKCG
-220 YDDMSYEFI
+220 IDDMCDGFI
-229 GEMILTANYDKAKR
+229 GEMILTANYDKAKK

-248 VKEESENSEVSPTE
+248 VKEESENSEMSPTE
-262 IMLQGNYVQG
+262 IMLQGDYVQG
-272 NNMLGKVFILK
+272 DNMLGKVFVLK

-298 QVLAKASDY
+298 QVLSKASDY
-307 TYGDIAKL
+307 TFGDIAKL
-315 NNEEQAEAI
+315 SNEEQAEAI
-324 RRALRNET
+324 RNALRRET
-332 SGLTYLALKLGV
+332 CGLHYLALKLGV

-366 AKRLAEEKKGMD
+366 AKRLAEQTCCMD
-378 WIVASMLAGN
+378 WIFINKRANN